1 MPSTEHAPRA
11 QAPEAGT
18 TRVVSLREITDVNV
32 RAVCALEVE
41 ETQKRNVAAN
51 AVSLA
56 EAYVHRDA
64 AWPRAVYAGDELV
77 GFVMIYDPRTATEPE
92 EPDFFLWR
100 LMIDRRAQ
108 GRGYGRAAVH
118 LAIEYARSRGAAR
131 VMVSHVRETAALGA
145 FYASFGF
152 AYTGREDG
160 RELYMAL
167 DLR

>member
-1 MPSTEHAPRA
+1 MDRVRA
-11 QAPEAGT
+11 AAT
-18 TRVVSLREITDVNV
+18 DTRMNAERAVSLREITGANV

-41 ETQKRNVAAN
+41 EAQKRNVAPN

-56 EAYVHRDA
+56 EAYVERDA

-77 GFVMIYDPRTATEPE
+77 GLVMVYDPSALDHPD

-108 GRGYGRAAVH
+108 GRGHGRAAVQ
-118 LAIEYARSRGAAR
+118 LAIDHARSRGAPR
-131 VMVSHVRETAALGA
+131 ILVSHVKEATGLGT

-152 AYTGREDG
+152 TYTGRDDG

-167 DLR
+167 ELR

>member
-1 MPSTEHAPRA
+1 MNTDRE
-11 QAPEAGT
+11 
-18 TRVVSLREITDVNV
+18 VSLREITVANV

-56 EAYVHRDA
+56 EAYVSHA
-64 AWPRAVYAGDELV
+64 EAWPRAVYAGEDLV
-77 GFVMIYDPRTATEPE
+77 GFVMVYDPSAVAHPD

-108 GRGYGRAAVH
+108 RRGYGSAAVL
-118 LAIEYARSRGAAR
+118 LAIDYVRSRGAQR
-131 VMVSHVRETAALGA
+131 ILVSHVKDAPVLGA

-152 AYTGREDG
+152 TYTGREDE

-167 DLR
+167 PLR